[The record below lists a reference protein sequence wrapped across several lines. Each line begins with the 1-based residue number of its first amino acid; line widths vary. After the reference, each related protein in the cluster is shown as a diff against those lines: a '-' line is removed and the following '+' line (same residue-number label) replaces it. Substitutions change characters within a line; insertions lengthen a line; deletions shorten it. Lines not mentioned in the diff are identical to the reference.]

1 MDLILFLFIINRY
14 PLPDLSEEDEGTP
27 KEMYYRAAQLG
38 ASYQGRASN
47 KICARFYPTCPHN
60 AEQLINIFV
69 SEDVQSNEI
78 DTQTLPANHLHP
90 PSSSPARLPF
100 FVHHLQTPHTKLQSK
115 PVQQQQ
121 QQQRPRQQ
129 AQQQF
134 PQQQQRKPIKN
145 IRPPQI
151 PRPISATP
159 IPTLRQ
165 RFVASPAA

>member
-1 MDLILFLFIINRY
+1 MFHRY

-78 DTQTLPANHLHP
+78 DTQTIPANHLHP

-100 FVHHLQTPHTKLQSK
+100 FVHHLQTPQTKLQSTK

-121 QQQRPRQQ
+121 QQQRQRQP

-134 PQQQQRKPIKN
+134 PQQQQQQRKPIKN

-151 PRPISATP
+151 PRPTSATP
-159 IPTLRQ
+159 VPTLRQ

>member
-1 MDLILFLFIINRY
+1 MIHRY

-78 DTQTLPANHLHP
+78 DTQTIPANHLHP

-100 FVHHLQTPHTKLQSK
+100 FVHHLQTPQTKLQSK
-115 PVQQQQ
+115 PVQPQQQQ
-121 QQQRPRQQ
+121 QQQRLRQP

-134 PQQQQRKPIKN
+134 PQQQQQRKPIKN

-151 PRPISATP
+151 PRPTPATP
-159 IPTLRQ
+159 VPTLRQ